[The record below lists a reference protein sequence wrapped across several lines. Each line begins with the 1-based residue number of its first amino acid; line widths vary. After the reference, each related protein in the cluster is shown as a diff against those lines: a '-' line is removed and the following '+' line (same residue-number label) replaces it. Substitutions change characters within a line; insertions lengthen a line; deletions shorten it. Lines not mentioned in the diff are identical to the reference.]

1 MSKEMKE
8 LFPID
13 EELLKKLPNSWR
25 DKALKEGKKE
35 ATKNIAKEMLSEGL
49 PIEMIAR
56 VTKLDRL
63 EIEALEKEFKD

>member
-1 MSKEMKE
+1 MKE